1 MPPTLVAHVNLARGF
16 RGGERQ
22 TELLLRE
29 LAALGWPQRLVAHRD
44 GELVRRAAGIR
55 GVELHAVP
63 GNLLAAM
70 LATSGAGL
78 VHVHEG
84 RGVYAA
90 WLRNRLSGTPYVVT
104 RRVNNPL
111 GGAWWT
117 HDAYRRAGVVVGVA
131 RDVTRIVE
139 AWDPA
144 VRTAVIH
151 SATSAQAVN
160 ETEAA
165 RLRNLHAGKFVVGH
179 VGALDNAQK
188 GQEYIIAVAREL
200 EASHP
205 DVHFVLV
212 GGGADGAMLAKLAS
226 GLRNLS
232 FAGFVDNVADHM
244 ASFDVFILPSNR
256 EGIGAVLLDAM
267 SVGRPV
273 VASRVAGLPE
283 IVHDGENGLLVEP
296 RRPDQLR
303 DAILRLHGDPALRR
317 RLAEAGRRFA
327 AGFTPA
333 AMARHYVGLY
343 QSLLGMSQA

>member
-1 MPPTLVAHVNLARGF
+1 VPPPLVAHVNLARGF

-55 GVELHAVP
+55 GVEAHAVA
-63 GNLLAAM
+63 GNLLAAT
-70 LATSGAGL
+70 LATAGAGL

-90 WLRNRLSGTPYVVT
+90 WLRNRVSGTPYVIT

-111 GGAWWT
+111 GNAWWT
-117 HDAYRRAGVVVGVA
+117 HDAYRRAGVVAGVA
-131 RDVTRIVE
+131 RDVTRIVG

-144 VRTAVIH
+144 VRTAVVH
-151 SATSAQAVN
+151 SATSAQAVDA
-160 ETEAA
+160 TEAA
-165 RLRNLHAGKFVVGH
+165 RLRSLHRGKFVVGH

-200 EASHP
+200 ADTHP
-205 DVHFVLV
+205 DIHFVLV
-212 GGGADGAMLAKLAS
+212 GGGADGPMLERLAC
-226 GLRNLS
+226 GLPNLS

-267 SVGRPV
+267 SVGLPV

-283 IVHDGENGLLVEP
+283 IVHDGENGLLIEP

-303 DAILRLHGDPALRR
+303 DAILRLHRDPALRQ
-317 RLAEAGRRFA
+317 RLSEAGRRFA

-343 QSLLGMSQA
+343 QSLPGIAQA